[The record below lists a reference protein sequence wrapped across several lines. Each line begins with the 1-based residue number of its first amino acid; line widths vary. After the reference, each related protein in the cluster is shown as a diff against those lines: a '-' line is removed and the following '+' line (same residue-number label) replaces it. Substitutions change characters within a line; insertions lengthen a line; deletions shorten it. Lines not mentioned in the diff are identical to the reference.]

1 MTCKPFFIELCLNKS
16 RVRYCAYNPKIDY
29 LVLDTFFSSSI
40 LRGLVVLFLF
50 LLLEKAHVFERQRL
64 FLNAAK
70 Y

>member
-16 RVRYCAYNPKIDY
+16 RVRCAYNPKIDY
-29 LVLDTFFSSSI
+29 LFLDTFFSSSI